1 LFFEVTKTETP
12 DDDANKPVI
21 DLHSVAADP
30 TASPAVAASGDAP
43 DGTDDDATMVVIEPR
58 NPGTATVTVTVRDV
72 DNASSQASFMVTVV
86 AEGTNSAPTVS
97 TIDPPDLP
105 DQIGDATAT
114 VNKRLKI
121 GESRTIIDGDD
132 FDAHFT
138 DPNFD
143 RGNDTGDYLTISVK
157 YFAADIDADEAILPA
172 TEELDADKV
181 GVSANRSEW
190 IWGGDPNTEFT
201 LTLTGVRGTATSD
214 QADERGHVVAL
225 VATDT
230 YGESVA
236 RVFRVMVNNRPKAEG
251 AQASDP
257 LTLGGEDDY
266 MDLDFFLV
274 DVPGD
279 NVAVPLVV
287 NDAGYFHDPDGDAL
301 TCRINNS
308 TGGDVA
314 EFTLDSAG
322 RELTI
327 NPEERGNASATIACV
342 DTFEDHSPDATLNV
356 KVTHQTQSQQ

>member
-58 NPGTATVTVTVRDV
+58 NPGTATVTVTVTDIGKKAIVRT
-72 DNASSQASFMVTVV
+72 FMVTVV
-86 AEGTNSAPTVS
+86 AAGTNSAPTVAG
-97 TIDPPDLP
+97 DAPDLD
-105 DQIGDATAT
+105 DQIAAATAAD
-114 VNKRLKI
+114 NKRLKI
-121 GESRTIIDGDD
+121 GESRTIIDGAD
-132 FDAHFT
+132 FDEHFA

-143 RGNDTGDYLTISVK
+143 RGDDSGDYLTISVK

-201 LTLTGVRGTATSD
+201 LTLTGVKGTATSD
-214 QADERGHVVAL
+214 TPSEQGHVVAL

-230 YGESVA
+230 YGQSVA
-236 RVFRVMVNNRPKAEG
+236 RVFRVMVNNPPKAEG

-314 EFTLDSAG
+314 EFTLDVDGST
-322 RELTI
+322 LTI